1 VNASALSRRHSA
13 VRLEDV
19 ASAAGVSAI
28 TVMRV
33 LRGEDVVK
41 RQTRERV
48 EAAITALEYS
58 PSKTSLRA
66 IDARPV
72 NIGLLHAEAGSA
84 NLDEFLIGGLDQ
96 AQPNRIH
103 IVVREFIAERFQGC
117 TPTEYFGVNVDGV
130 VVSPE
135 LCGLSSVQEL
145 LAGLAIPVVA
155 VAPPG
160 SAGWDYSVRT
170 DAFRAAYDMTLHLA
184 GLGHRRIALVT
195 GEGEYADTTHVRGFT
210 QALVEL
216 GFPSSPELLVL
227 GSCTYLAGL
236 DAAERLLDL
245 AHPPSA
251 ILVRNDEAA
260 AAIISYA
267 HTRGLA
273 VPSDLTVCGLSASVL
288 AAKIWP
294 GITTMQQPIR
304 QMTGRAVDLLARAVR
319 LARRGDKNRPAN
331 PHVVTDSLLVRR
343 QSDAAPRTRPKS
355 TFSGQP
361 RSGSGSHDG

>member
-1 VNASALSRRHSA
+1 VNASALSRRHTA

-19 ASAAGVSAI
+19 ASAAGVSPI

-48 EAAITALEYS
+48 EAVITALEYS
-58 PSKTSLRA
+58 PSKASLRA

-84 NLDEFLIGGLDQ
+84 NLDEFLIGGLEQ
-96 AQPNRIH
+96 ARPNRIH
-103 IVVREFIAERFQGC
+103 IVVREFDAQRFQGS
-117 TPTEYFGVNVDGV
+117 TPATYFDVNVEGV

-135 LCGLSSVQEL
+135 LSGLSSIQDH
-145 LAGLAIPVVA
+145 LASLAIPAVA

-160 SAGWDYSVRT
+160 STGWDYSVGT
-170 DAFRAAYDMTLHLA
+170 DAYRAAYDMTLHLA

-195 GEGEYADTTHVRGFT
+195 GEGEYADITHVRGFA
-210 QALVEL
+210 QALLEL
-216 GFPSSPELLVL
+216 GFPSSAELIVL

-236 DAAERLLDL
+236 DAAERLLGL
-245 AHPPSA
+245 ACPPSA

-267 HTRGLA
+267 HARGLE
-273 VPSDLTVCGLSASVL
+273 VPSDLTVCGLSASVF
-288 AAKIWP
+288 ATKIWP

-304 QMTGRAVDLLARAVR
+304 QMTGKAVDLLTHVVR
-319 LARRGDKNRPAN
+319 LKRLGDKNRPAN
-331 PHVVTDSLLVRR
+331 SHIVTDNILVRR
-343 QSDAAPRTRPKS
+343 QSDAAPRIRPK
-355 TFSGQP
+355 TTSGRAP
-361 RSGSGSHDG
+361 